1 MILHRTQTAWHR
13 FSSKKLAVFMRH
25 LNIKW
30 AAARD
35 QKVSWQKKKKIFR
48 QFNLNIKGSHR
59 TTTQISTSTSL
70 LHRYPLCN
78 FSVSLGGFGK
88 EHQGFSSY
96 LLKKGKSDF
105 HNFFRA
111 SVQYSLPR
119 LVKFIYERDRET
131 YSATRVNFKNYLN
144 GTGIYIFF
152 FFICV
157 L

>member
-1 MILHRTQTAWHR
+1 MSCRTRLKSLMT
-13 FSSKKLAVFMRH
+13 
-25 LNIKW
+25 
-30 AAARD
+30 
-35 QKVSWQKKKKIFR
+35 KKKIIFR

-152 FFICV
+152 SFICV

>member
-1 MILHRTQTAWHR
+1 MSCRTRLKSLMT
-13 FSSKKLAVFMRH
+13 
-25 LNIKW
+25 
-30 AAARD
+30 
-35 QKVSWQKKKKIFR
+35 KKKKIFR

-70 LHRYPLCN
+70 LHRYPLCY
-78 FSVSLGGFGK
+78 FFVSLGGFGK